1 MSVLPPTRDA
11 GAAEELLVQLSSLLD
26 DAQEPMKRFDLPQ
39 VEACTRTQQELIER
53 LGPFLEGQRPDVSG
67 DLVTTVRRKLLR
79 NQVMVAHV
87 LDFTTRFQAHISRS
101 EDDGY
106 DAEGQTRQGA
116 AAGRML
122 RTSV

>member
-39 VEACTRTQQELIER
+39 VEACTRTQQRLLER
-53 LGPFLEGQRPDVSG
+53 LAPHLEGERRDVSTE
-67 DLVTTVRRKLLR
+67 LLTAVRRKLLR
-79 NQVMVAHV
+79 NQVMAGHV
-87 LDFTTRFQAHISRS
+87 LDFTTRLQAHISRS
-101 EDDGY
+101 DDEGY
-106 DAEGQTRQGA
+106 DAEGQSRQGA